1 MSFLV
6 RCPAKTKRISE
17 AAAAAALEA
26 VEATERGR
34 KRTFFFFYLRNLAR
48 KISKVEW

>member
-17 AAAAAALEA
+17 AAAAALEA